1 MKNKIKI
8 ATLVL
13 TRRCN
18 LQCDYC
24 RFSGD
29 IDYIIKP
36 KEYPDS
42 KYFYENEK
50 PASYWINITNK
61 LMAHN
66 PDIFFILFGGEPF
79 LYKGLSDLVIHL
91 NAKNANYT
99 IISNSTPELED
110 IMTEFFLKVGKI
122 KNGYTAS
129 VDPGFWI
136 AEGTSDHELYKSC
149 NGFELLKRMIQN
161 NLANDPVAEITV
173 DGYNIRLLEETVKRI
188 TDCGICSD
196 ITVLDISKSNYYDFS
211 AITNPKL
218 LVEQN
223 DENKRIFDNLI
234 NSNYNIHMKEI
245 LLPKIYNILP
255 ANLDCGLGIG
265 NLHNVTIECDGTMR
279 LCGRIRGRDVP
290 KFTAEY
296 DLVEDDGRDADTKAD
311 LELCIQGEKSVLC
324 HGCAHTCQLMS
335 MEDKSNNIINH

>member
-13 TRRCN
+13 TRKCN
-18 LQCDYC
+18 LHCDYC

-29 IDYIIKP
+29 INYIIKP
-36 KEYPDS
+36 KEYPDG
-42 KYFYENEK
+42 KYFYANEK
-50 PASYWINITNK
+50 PAEYWINITSK

-79 LYKGLSDLVIHL
+79 LYKGLADLVIHL
-91 NAKNANYT
+91 KSKNANYT

-110 IMTEFFLKVGKI
+110 IMTGFFLKVGKI
-122 KNGYTAS
+122 NGYTAS
-129 VDPGFWI
+129 VDPGFWKGDPVNDN
-136 AEGTSDHELYKSC
+136 EVYKSST
-149 NGFELLKRMIQN
+149 GFGMLKRIITN
-161 NLANDPVAEITV
+161 RLADDPVAEITV
-173 DGYNIRLLEETVKRI
+173 DQSNIQYLEETVKKL

-196 ITVLDISKSNYYDFS
+196 ITVLDIAKNNYFDFS

-218 LVEQN
+218 LVQKNNET
-223 DENKRIFDNLI
+223 KKVFDNLI
-234 NSNYNIHMKEI
+234 NGDYNIHMKET

-265 NLHNVTIECDGTMR
+265 NLHNITIECDGTMR

-296 DLVEDDGRDADTKAD
+296 DLVEEDGRDSDTKGD
-311 LELCIQGEKSVLC
+311 LELAIASDKSTLC
-324 HGCAHTCQLMS
+324 NGCSWTCPLMS
-335 MEDKSNNIINH
+335 MEDTSKNILNH